1 MTDTAGGAGHDTS
14 EKSQSQRTQSLKE
27 TAAEIGERQKSA
39 GADQLVGIAGA
50 VHAAADELD
59 RQLPGAAGYVHQA
72 ASRIENA
79 ASGLRDRRLSDLIED
94 MRHLAHDRPLALFG
108 GAVVAG
114 FALSRF
120 LKSGDINHTRGT
132 PAKGG

>member
-1 MTDTAGGAGHDTS
+1 MTDRAESGGEDTS
-14 EKSQSQRTQSLKE
+14 KTSQSWKE
-27 TAAEIGERQKSA
+27 TAAGIGERQKSA
-39 GADQLVGIAGA
+39 GADQLTGIAGA

-94 MRHLAHDRPLALFG
+94 MRQLAHDRPLALFG

-120 LKSGDINHTRGT
+120 LKSADMRHADSN
-132 PAKGG
+132 PEKGA

>member
-1 MTDTAGGAGHDTS
+1 MTTSAGPAGQESNEQT
-14 EKSQSQRTQSLKE
+14 RSLKE
-27 TAAEIGERQKSA
+27 TAADIGERQKSA
-39 GADQLVGIAGA
+39 GADQLTGVASA

-72 ASRIENA
+72 ASRIEDA
-79 ASGLRDRRLSDLIED
+79 AAGLRNRSLSDLIED
-94 MRHLAHDRPLALFG
+94 VRHLAHERPFALFG

-120 LKSGDINHTRGT
+120 LKSGVTHTDADRARSDSTTG
-132 PAKGG
+132 A

>member
-1 MTDTAGGAGHDTS
+1 MTDGAQGVRRGPS
-14 EKSQSQRTQSLKE
+14 EPSHSWKQ

-39 GADQLVGIAGA
+39 GADQLTGIAGA

-59 RQLPGAAGYVHQA
+59 RQLPGSAGYVHQA

-79 ASGLRDRRLSDLIED
+79 ASGLRDRSVSDLIED
-94 MRHLAHDRPLALFG
+94 MRHVAHDRPLAWFG

-120 LKSGDINHTRGT
+120 LKSGSSRQ
-132 PAKGG
+132 AESSRSEGGA